1 MPFCS
6 LECFCF
12 LFPARYS
19 YSAVELSNHTRLE
32 NMVTIFLN

>member
-19 YSAVELSNHTRLE
+19 AVDLSNHTRLE
-32 NMVTIFLN
+32 NMVTIFPN